1 MERLKESVD
10 IMIDFKIGL
19 DSIPY
24 DTQKAIGSRL
34 EELKGVKVISAIL
47 NRNINATL
55 ITFEN
60 NSEDPEKQAK
70 RIINVLRRY
79 AIYKKQ
85 MPAWNNP
92 CWAWDLMVNNK
103 YCTIFLVRKT

>member
-1 MERLKESVD
+1 
-10 IMIDFKIGL
+10 MIDLKIGL

-24 DTQKAIGSRL
+24 EKQKAIGNRL
-34 EELKGVKVISAIL
+34 EELKGVRVISAIL
-47 NRNINATL
+47 NSDINTTH

-103 YCTIFLVRKT
+103 YCTLFLVRKD

>member
-1 MERLKESVD
+1 MERLRESVD

-19 DSIPY
+19 DNIPY
-24 DTQKAIGSRL
+24 ETQKAIGSRL

-60 NSEDPEKQAK
+60 N
-70 RIINVLRRY
+70 
-79 AIYKKQ
+79 
-85 MPAWNNP
+85 
-92 CWAWDLMVNNK
+92 
-103 YCTIFLVRKT
+103 